1 MIKIVDAEIRHLDD
15 IEKIEHE
22 CFSLPWTKEQLLN
35 EFPDERHVF
44 IVAESEEGEA
54 LGYVG
59 LMHIIDEGYI
69 ANVAVASKARRQGI
83 ADMLIDEL
91 DARSRSLELAFM
103 TLEVRE
109 SNAPAIALYSKHG
122 FVPVGLRKN
131 YYEQPRENALLMTK
145 SF

>member
-1 MIKIVDAEIRHLDD
+1 MIKIVDAEIKHLDD
-15 IEKIEHE
+15 IESIEHE
-22 CFSLPWTKEQLLN
+22 CFSIPWTREQLLS
-35 EFPDERHVF
+35 EFPDERHIF
-44 IVAESEEGEA
+44 IVAEDEEGNA
-54 LGYVG
+54 VGYVG
-59 LMHIIDEGYI
+59 LTHIIDEGYI
-69 ANVAVASKARRQGI
+69 SNVAVTSKVRRQGI

-91 DARSRSLELAFM
+91 EARAKELKLAFM

-131 YYEQPRENALLMTK
+131 YYLLPRENAVLMTK